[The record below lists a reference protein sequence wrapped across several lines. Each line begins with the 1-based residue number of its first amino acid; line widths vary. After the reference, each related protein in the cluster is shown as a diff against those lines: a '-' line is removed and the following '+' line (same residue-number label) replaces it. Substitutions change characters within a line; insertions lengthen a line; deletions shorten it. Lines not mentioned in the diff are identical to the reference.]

1 MALGCL
7 TRLELASDLSMA
19 LISVGLTVAFAVLAR
34 RRFAAGRTLR
44 GNGMIAGAV
53 TSGATATL
61 WLACVMLGVPPF
73 FMGVV
78 HIPPCNAA
86 EARTMTPELN
96 PRHSPAPTSSSVHPA
111 GPLERI

>member
-1 MALGCL
+1 MVLGCL
-7 TRLELASDLSMA
+7 TRLELASDLFMA
-19 LISVGLTVAFAVLAR
+19 FVSVGLTLAFAVLAR

-44 GNGMIAGAV
+44 GNGLIAGAV

-61 WLACVMLGVPPF
+61 WLVCGMLGVPPF
-73 FMGVV
+73 FMGVI

-86 EARTMTPELN
+86 EARIMTPETT
-96 PRHSPAPTSSSVHPA
+96 PPHHAPTSSPVRQA